1 MDLPERPQLPLTTT
15 RKAMLAIGGAMFF
28 AQIAGAWLAAPLVTG
43 EGDANAGAIFAL
55 WAASIPW
62 SAAAT
67 LLIVRQAD
75 LPDIATASILVTIP
89 PFALFT
95 LTAAIG
101 ARGTDAEY
109 DLVSAMFLGVTAG
122 ALTAMIAWGLA
133 MLVARVLRLPTTADL

>member
-1 MDLPERPQLPLTTT
+1 MDVTERPQLPLTSV
-15 RKAMLAIGGAMFF
+15 RKALLAIGGAMFF
-28 AQIAGAWLAAPLVTG
+28 GQVVAAWLVAPLVTG

-55 WAASIPW
+55 WVASIPW

-67 LLIVRQAD
+67 LLIARQAD
-75 LPDIATASILVTIP
+75 LPDIATASMLVTIP

-95 LTAAIG
+95 LTAAIE

-122 ALTAMIAWGLA
+122 ALTAMIAWAIA
-133 MLVARVLRLPTTADL
+133 MLVARLLRLPTTADL